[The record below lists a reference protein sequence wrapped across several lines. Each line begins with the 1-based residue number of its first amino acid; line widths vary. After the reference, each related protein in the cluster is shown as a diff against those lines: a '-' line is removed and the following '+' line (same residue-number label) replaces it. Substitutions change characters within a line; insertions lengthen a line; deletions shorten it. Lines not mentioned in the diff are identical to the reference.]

1 MNDKTSD
8 KRYRITMT
16 EKQLVLVGNAV
27 ELMMRT
33 GMGQTFELAE
43 WIAYPGYDMPS
54 GREFDV
60 YLAQRNLVKGVL
72 DGIMKDIQIAPH
84 RNEKSDPVRELTT
97 LHEAIGHRQW
107 LDSGE
112 PEWDVRSH
120 KPMMWGKEPVP
131 KIERIDE

>member
-16 EKQLVLVGNAV
+16 EKQLLLVGNAV

-33 GMGQTFELAE
+33 GMGQTFELTE
-43 WIAYPGYDMPS
+43 WIACPGYDMPS

-84 RNEKSDPVRELTT
+84 RNEKSVPVRELTT

-107 LDSGE
+107 LDSRA

-120 KPMMWGKEPVP
+120 KPMKCGKEPIP